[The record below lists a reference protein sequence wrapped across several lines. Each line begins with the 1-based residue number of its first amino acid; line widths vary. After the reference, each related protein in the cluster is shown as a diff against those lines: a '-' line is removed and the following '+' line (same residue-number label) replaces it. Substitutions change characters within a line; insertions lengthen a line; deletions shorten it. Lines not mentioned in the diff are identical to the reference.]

1 MNNNLTIFIPTYNS
15 SSTICETLHSLE
27 EQLLPPIKIIV
38 SDNNSTDNTL
48 EIIKQN
54 FVNIEIVINP
64 DSLFF
69 INKSNTEKALS
80 NFNFIN
86 KICNTDYFCICHS
99 DDVYEKNFTYEL
111 LKELSINTSCSA
123 IFCRSKRLNNK
134 FNFLNNYTPR
144 NILFYFLIGKK
155 IILDRKKL
163 LYYSILFGNIIEAP
177 SAMFRKNKLINL
189 KYNNKFDQAADLD
202 FYFQCT
208 NESNIILYNEKLY
221 RRRYHELQDSHNGK
235 YLYFTNILP
244 FYNLIDYTI
253 KNNSF
258 FYSNY
263 IYDIYFFNK
272 NIDQIIA
279 NNGLFIKTN
288 NFNNIEFSET
298 SIISKIYVFLIFPKS
313 ILIYFSNF
321 INTCLNYYK
330 KKDIINLILQIFKTI
345 LLR

>member
-15 SSTICETLHSLE
+15 SSTICETLRSLE

-48 EIIKQN
+48 KIIKQN

-111 LKELSINTSCSA
+111 LKELSKDINCSA

-134 FNFLNNYTPR
+134 FNFFNNLTPR

-155 IILDRKKL
+155 IILDKKKL
-163 LYYSILFGNIIEAP
+163 LYYSVLFGNIIEAP
-177 SAMFRKNKLINL
+177 SAMFRTNKLINL
-189 KYNNKFDQAADLD
+189 EYNNKFDQAADLD

-208 NESNIILYNEKLY
+208 YESNIILYNKKLY
-221 RRRYHELQDSHNGK
+221 QRRYHVLQDSQNGK
-235 YLYFTNILP
+235 YLYFTKTLP

-253 KNNSF
+253 NSNSIF
-258 FYSNY
+258 FSNFIY
-263 IYDIYFFNK
+263 GIYDFNK

-279 NNGLFIKTN
+279 NNGIFIKTN
-288 NFNNIEFSET
+288 NFINIEFSKT
-298 SIISKIYVFLIFPKS
+298 CIISKIYVFLIFPKS
-313 ILIYFSNF
+313 IFIYLSNL
-321 INTCLNYYK
+321 INTCLNYYN
-330 KKDIINLILQIFKTI
+330 KKDSINLILKTFKTI